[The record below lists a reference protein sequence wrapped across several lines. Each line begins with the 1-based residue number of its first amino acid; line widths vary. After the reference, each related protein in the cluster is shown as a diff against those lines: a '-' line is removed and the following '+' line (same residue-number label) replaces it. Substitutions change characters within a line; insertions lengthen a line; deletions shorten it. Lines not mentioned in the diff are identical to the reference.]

1 MLVSIIVP
9 VFNEAEGL
17 AAFMSRLR
25 PTVQAIDA
33 DHEVIFV
40 NDGSTDESGRILAA
54 MSAADRRLKVLDLS
68 RNFGHQVAI
77 TAGLDHA
84 DGDAVLVLDADLQD
98 PPELLP
104 EMLNLLRSG
113 YDVVSAQRQ
122 SRPGDSVWKR
132 STASLFYWFMRA
144 FVDERLVPE
153 VGDFRL
159 FSRRAVLAIRQ
170 FREQHRFMRGLVAW
184 LGLKEVIVPFQREE
198 RAHGTTKYPFLKML
212 QLAWTAVSSFSA
224 IPLRIST
231 NLGFVVMLFGIAY
244 LLYSVSAA
252 LITKTT
258 IHGWTSLVCLQI
270 IFSGAI
276 LMAVGVL
283 GNYVARIYEESKQR
297 PLYVVS
303 HSTNVPHWGD
313 RPERAVVFEPIE
325 PPVET
330 PPPALATWR

>member
-9 VFNEAEGL
+9 VYNEAEGL
-17 AAFMSRLR
+17 AAFVSRLR
-25 PTVQAIDA
+25 PTLQTIGE
-33 DHEVIFV
+33 DHEIIFV
-40 NDGSTDESGRILAA
+40 NDGSTDESEGLLAA
-54 MSAADRRLKVLDLS
+54 MGASDRRLKVLDLS

-104 EMLNLLRSG
+104 EMLHLLQSG

-132 STASLFYWFMRA
+132 STASLFYWFMRR
-144 FVDERLVPE
+144 FVDRRLVPE

-184 LGLKEVIVPFQREE
+184 LGLKEVIIPFQREE
-198 RAHGTTKYPFLKML
+198 RAHGTTKYPLLKML

-224 IPLRIST
+224 IPLRVST
-231 NLGFVVMLFGIAY
+231 NLGFLVMLFGIAY

-252 LITKTT
+252 LIAKTT
-258 IHGWTSLVCLQI
+258 IQGWTSLVCLQI

-303 HSTNVPHWGD
+303 RSTNFPHWGD
-313 RPERAVVFEPIE
+313 RPERAIVFQASESA
-325 PPVET
+325 VET
-330 PPPALATWR
+330 PTPALATWR

>member
-9 VFNEAEGL
+9 VYNEAEGL
-17 AAFMSRLR
+17 AAFVSRLR
-25 PTVQAIDA
+25 PTLQIIGA
-33 DHEVIFV
+33 DHELIFV
-40 NDGSTDESGRILAA
+40 NDGSTDESERILAA
-54 MSAADRRLKVLDLS
+54 MGASDRRLKVLDLS

-98 PPELLP
+98 PPELLV
-104 EMLNLLRSG
+104 EMLNLLQSG

-132 STASLFYWFMRA
+132 STASLFYWFMRR
-144 FVDERLVPE
+144 FVDQRLVPE

-184 LGLKEVIVPFQREE
+184 LGLKEVIIPFQREE
-198 RAHGTTKYPFLKML
+198 RAHGTTKYPLFKML

-224 IPLRIST
+224 IPLRVST
-231 NLGFVVMLFGIAY
+231 NLGFVVMLFGIVY
-244 LLYSVSAA
+244 LLHSVSAA
-252 LITKTT
+252 LIAKTT
-258 IHGWTSLVCLQI
+258 IQGWTSLVCLQI

-303 HSTNVPHWGD
+303 RSTNFPPWSD
-313 RPERAVVFEPIE
+313 RPERTVVFQPIE
-325 PPVET
+325 APLET
-330 PPPALATWR
+330 SAPALTTWR